1 MYYDP
6 SLPFNDFADCL
17 GNFKVVHRSYTF
29 YTQTTFI
36 CKNPDLYIL
45 YSNTPQLKWKCQS
58 TKISWGQSLMIK
70 DLHRFIKHF
79 VIKYHGI
86 IWNSEEGKSEQSLI
100 LNLNPSP
107 SEKICVKSCIFC
119 AKTNQFYSIFSEGGP
134 QTPPLIHIFHSFLT
148 LCWKKRR
155 NKEVQT
161 NSRIKNDLL
170 NPITYPPPFF
180 FACWNLRS
188 EVRTPPPPTLMEKKF
203 WIGVCMH
210 STQFFKTDF
219 HMVSGDHL

>member
-1 MYYDP
+1 MELNIFSIHMHPFKVHACTVLCRVGEVIGSRIIWMHLELCTSCTCIYYIYMVCIRVEPAIFEKRGNYRRGSRGDRGSGSLELSKYTSQRTTFQDFRCYQGVTLYANFKIFRPPPPFACYHIYLEWKYMYYDP

-58 TKISWGQSLMIK
+58 TKISWGQSLIIK

-86 IWNSEEGKSEQSLI
+86 IWNSEGG
-100 LNLNPSP
+100 NPS
-107 SEKICVKSCIFC
+107 KV
-119 AKTNQFYSIFSEGGP
+119 
-134 QTPPLIHIFHSFLT
+134 
-148 LCWKKRR
+148 
-155 NKEVQT
+155 
-161 NSRIKNDLL
+161 
-170 NPITYPPPFF
+170 
-180 FACWNLRS
+180 
-188 EVRTPPPPTLMEKKF
+188 
-203 WIGVCMH
+203 
-210 STQFFKTDF
+210 
-219 HMVSGDHL
+219 